1 MDESTAPAGVEA
13 ERTAEALRIRRRW
26 LNVRHVLAIP
36 FAAVMLFFALGR
48 VVGPL
53 PGALP
58 GAGSIHLYI
67 TSGIL
72 AIVAI
77 PIAYFALVGLV
88 NSRIITLTRDGLSIT
103 DGPLPTPRSRQFDGP
118 AVKSVRFETES
129 FRALRRTVQRY
140 RVDGR
145 LADGSNICIDRIE
158 DNERQARFIYEA
170 IRSFLKKR

>member
-1 MDESTAPAGVEA
+1 MDESTAPAGVAA

-36 FAAVMLFFALGR
+36 FAAVMLFFAVGR
-48 VVGPL
+48 VVGP
-53 PGALP
+53 LP

-72 AIVAI
+72 VVTGLPLAW
-77 PIAYFALVGLV
+77 YALAGLF
-88 NSRIITLTRDGLSIT
+88 NYRTITLSRDGLRIA

-118 AVKSVRFETES
+118 AVASVRFETES
-129 FRALRRTVQRY
+129 FRALRRTIQRY
-140 RVDGR
+140 RIDAR
-145 LADGSNICIDRIE
+145 LADGSDICIDRIE
-158 DNERQARFIYEA
+158 ENESQARFIYEA